1 MAYVMKEQQA
11 EPLVVQQQ
19 AELLFVEQC
28 WNMNHFFF
36 NFILFLNFT

>member
-1 MAYVMKEQQA
+1 MVYVIKEQQA

-28 WNMNHFFF
+28 WNMNHFFL
-36 NFILFLNFT
+36 ILFYF